1 MLTIG
6 VNNIILRNEFFLAD
20 YLYKVGNYDVDYVCS
35 AFGTEGYLDLW
46 NFDDEILFSEDAKE
60 IRERRLESMSHD
72 ASNHKYIAQFCIIP
86 NTGFLSNPDP
96 LVKDVELKLS
106 FDRSDVKQYLM
117 AQDADWAQLTDLKVD
132 IKNCY
137 AVTEHVSSP
146 SLRTLFSSI
155 DYSPFRYEYEE
166 CEVLVKSIP
175 QNETNIRFDN
185 LRGGN
190 TPSHM
195 FVGFIETDALR
206 GEGTK
211 SSTRFSPH
219 KIQTFNIN
227 LNGNSVN
234 GYPLQVLNAIPTHCY
249 QKFISSTNRLCNIN
263 GGKMLGP
270 NEFQFNWLWSH
281 QFEAEDASSGWL
293 GVNFKLSS
301 AYTEQMTMV
310 VWIIS
315 QAAISIDKFNQLEK
329 INL

>member
-1 MLTIG
+1 MLTKIF
-6 VNNIILRNEFFLAD
+6 RNEFFLAD

-35 AFGTEGYLDLW
+35 AFATEGYLDLW
-46 NFDDEILFSEDAKE
+46 NFNDDLLFSEEAQA
-60 IRERRLESMSHD
+60 IRQRRLETMSHD
-72 ASNHKYIAQFCIIP
+72 VPNNKYIAEFCIIP
-86 NTGFLSNPDP
+86 NTGFLSNSDP

-106 FDRSDVKQYLM
+106 FDRSNIKQYLM
-117 AQDADWAQLTDLKVD
+117 AKDADWKQWGDLKVD

-146 SLRTLFSSI
+146 SLRTMFSSI
-155 DYSPFRYEYEE
+155 DYTPFRYEYEE
-166 CEVLVKSIP
+166 CEVLVKTIP

-190 TPSHM
+190 TPSYM

-219 KIQTFNIN
+219 KIQMFNIN

-234 GYPLQVLNAIPTHCY
+234 GYPLQVRNSIPTQCY

-281 QFEAEDASSGWL
+281 KFEVEDATTGWL
-293 GVNFKLSS
+293 GINFKLLSG
-301 AYTEQMTMV
+301 YDVPMTMV

-315 QAAISIDKFNQLEK
+315 PTAITIDKFHQLEK